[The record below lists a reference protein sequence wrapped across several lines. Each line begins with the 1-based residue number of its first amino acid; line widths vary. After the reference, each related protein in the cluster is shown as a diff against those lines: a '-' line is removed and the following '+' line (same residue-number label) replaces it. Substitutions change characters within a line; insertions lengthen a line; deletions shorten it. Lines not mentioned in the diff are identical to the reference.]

1 MFNLFFRLATIIIL
15 FAQFNVYSQDVKIE
29 YKPLDNSSSPFT
41 IFFGVLNPI
50 EYYSTLFSEK
60 LEQKDSEKVK
70 LPGVYKEFTPGYE
83 TTLILLEKEFNISY
97 DNDIYS
103 LVLDNRFD
111 YQSMFKINN
120 EFLENKI
127 IRKFNKQEGYEVNI
141 PQKLLKKGTN
151 KISLMV
157 ICHSE
162 KGIMDGD
169 INIQSNNEK
178 INLNGIWDYY
188 VFDKYKGN
196 INFSPTQGFDLLNY
210 ADDDIEK
217 YTSFFLKDKNWPKT
231 NFPVDLQNLFVDKD
245 FNGAVCFRKRIQFK
259 TLPNEDYV
267 LKTQK
272 GIDDY
277 DRLYVNEKLVGTTD
291 CWSCPRKYIIPKNY
305 LKKENIFTFIIVD
318 KHGSGG
324 VNSRM
329 TLSNTKETIDISDQ
343 WSYEKM
349 FDLQLLL
356 TVKKIDNNRS
366 FFSKSNISFFSL
378 LGSKINF
385 DDLLIKDNSESKFY
399 FSILIFFILSFIL
412 VIYFIQKRRLKV
424 DGYKQKK
431 DVEEQK
437 YLFIRADRAN
447 HKVLLD
453 EITLIEG
460 KKDYVKVTVQD
471 KSYFVRK
478 NLKTFLKDLPASK
491 FVRISKSLALNI
503 EQIKKIDKNML
514 FVKSGEY
521 FIIGKKYSQEIKEL
535 LNK

>member
-1 MFNLFFRLATIIIL
+1 MKVMFGLLFRITTIITLITQL
-15 FAQFNVYSQDVKIE
+15 KVYSQDIKIE
-29 YKPLDNSSSPFT
+29 NKSSDNVLD
-41 IFFGVLNPI
+41 PI

-60 LEQKDSEKVK
+60 LEQKNPEKVK
-70 LPGVYKEFTPGYE
+70 LPGVYREFSPDYE
-83 TTLILLEKEFNISY
+83 TTLILFEKEFNISY
-97 DNDIYS
+97 DNVNYG
-103 LVLDNRFD
+103 LVFEDRFRD
-111 YQSMFKINN
+111 QFMVKINN

-127 IRKFNKQEGYEVNI
+127 IRRDFKLEGGYEVKI
-141 PQKLLKKGTN
+141 PKGLLKKGSN

-162 KGIMDGD
+162 DGIMDG
-169 INIQSNNEK
+169 NIFIENRNEK

-188 VFDKYKGN
+188 IYDKYKGN
-196 INFSPTQGFDLLNY
+196 INFHPTQGFDLLNY
-210 ADDDIEK
+210 TDIEIEK
-217 YTSFFLKDKNWPKT
+217 YTSFSLKDKNWPST
-231 NFPVDLQNLFVDKD
+231 NFPVDFQNLFVDKD

-277 DRLYVNEKLVGTTD
+277 DRLYVNGKLVGTTD
-291 CWSCPRKYIIPKNY
+291 CFTCPRKYTIPKNY

-318 KHGSGG
+318 KDGPGG

-343 WSYEKM
+343 WSYEKILE
-349 FDLQLLL
+349 LQMLL
-356 TVKKIDNNRS
+356 TIKKIDNNNL
-366 FFSKSNISFFSL
+366 FFSNSNFSFFSL
-378 LGSKINF
+378 SGSKINF
-385 DDLLIKDNSESKFY
+385 DNLLIKDNSESIFY
-399 FSILIFFILSFIL
+399 FSLLIFFILSFIL
-412 VIYFIQKRRLKV
+412 VIYFVQKRRLKA
-424 DGYKQKK
+424 DGYEQKK
-431 DVEEQK
+431 ETVEQK
-437 YLFIRADRAN
+437 YLFIRADRAD
-447 HKVLLD
+447 HRVLLN

-471 KSYFVRK
+471 KSYYVRK